1 MTYLASREV
10 QKKYSQSALP
20 IWKSLYDDPE
30 LIAQQPEIIKVA
42 KEQIPYVFD
51 RPQLSWY
58 SQFSV
63 IMVEELQAALSGAKA
78 PEQAMDEAVARCKEV
93 MERYR

>member
-1 MTYLASREV
+1 M
-10 QKKYSQSALP
+10 
-20 IWKSLYDDPE
+20 
-30 LIAQQPEIIKVA
+30 
-42 KEQIPYVFD
+42 FD
-51 RPQLSWY
+51 RPQISWY